1 MHYGRASQPPAHPS
15 VDPNSVACRRRAPFF
30 LHRVYRSSSPG
41 FYLSLSL
48 SLFSDAR
55 ARERLALAQS
65 LSPFSLFL
73 PLRYSRPSSFFFFLS
88 LRRFLSLP
96 LLVIPVRPLALLL
109 LPPRCTPGRVER
121 SLNSIG
127 LLGGRRCFARALLV
141 PSPPGCRFC
150 RRRSRSLEWLCPHTC
165 TAPPGPSF
173 GRCSDPSL
181 GYSKRVPS

>member
-48 SLFSDAR
+48 FSDAR

-65 LSPFSLFL
+65 LSRFSLFL
-73 PLRYSRPSSFFFFLS
+73 PLRYSRPSFFFFLS
-88 LRRFLSLP
+88 LRRS

-127 LLGGRRCFARALLV
+127 LLGGRSRAVGPVAAGLPLLPSSVPLAGMALSAHLYRAARPELRPLL
-141 PSPPGCRFC
+141 
-150 RRRSRSLEWLCPHTC
+150 
-165 TAPPGPSF
+165 
-173 GRCSDPSL
+173 
-181 GYSKRVPS
+181 